1 MAGVEGIGAGEVV
14 ELPVTAGDD
23 PVAHPVV
30 DLGVPATGDVGDEAV
45 EVPVGQGEQGGVLD
59 AVLHVAAVHDLVG
72 EHAGDAGADLAVELL
87 VVAGEVQEDLVTHDA
102 GDAADVVVRG
112 LFGLQADVSLLGL
125 AELVVDD
132 ELDAAVELVVEQL
145 LDLFQVLVGRAAGE
159 GGQFKTAEVVVGVEV
174 LELHERP
181 EPVVVLDA
189 VLSELHFVAVVEL
202 GRGLPRKQEEQE
214 DPEGKGEPK
223 RWYRTHGK
231 TGGKPFR

>member
-1 MAGVEGIGAGEVV
+1 MI
-14 ELPVTAGDD
+14 ELPVPAGDD
-23 PVAHPVV
+23 PVAYAVV
-30 DLGVPATGDVGDEAV
+30 DFRIPGTSYVGDQSV
-45 EVPVGQGEQGGVLD
+45 QVPVGQGEQRRVLD
-59 AVLHVAAVHDLVG
+59 TVFHVAAVHDLVG
-72 EHAGDAGADLAVELL
+72 QHPGDAGPDLPVKFL
-87 VVAGEVQEDLVTHDA
+87 VVAGEVQEHLVAHDP
-102 GDAADVVVRG
+102 GDAADVVVGG
-112 LFGLQADVSLLGL
+112 LFGLQADVGLLGL

-145 LDLFQVLVGRAAGE
+145 LDLFEVLVGRAAGE
-159 GGQFKTAEVVVGVEV
+159 GGQFETAEVVVGVEV